1 MAKSVQLRDARPLE
15 RLQAHLNKLTSLLFA
30 RGAMICLSI
39 EDDVPIALSG
49 NIGMP
54 GELSLDVESALFS
67 GIPILD
73 DGYYYE
79 PVIFRNQP
87 VGYLV
92 LFRMGDE
99 MPELARHLV
108 EITSQVVSK
117 ELELADQ
124 TAALEYQNERVT
136 RKQKQLEQAIAFKN
150 NILAL
155 TTHDLRSPL
164 SAISGFLEMMGETL
178 QQWDTS
184 SLDALREYHLA
195 LQKGVNNVNDMVE
208 QLHEIALLEL
218 QRIELNL
225 IKVDLNWV
233 VQEVVDVLQGP
244 AITKKQT
251 LTMTRS
257 KTPLYVEID
266 IPKMKRIL
274 FNLVGNAIKYTR
286 EGGRIDVGLFP
297 ELSQAVVY
305 VKDNGIGI
313 PSDKLNIIFEPFSKL
328 KRHGTSGE
336 ASNGLGLFTSQYMAK
351 LFKGIITVESALN
364 EGSTFYL
371 KLPTVTAS
379 F

>member
-1 MAKSVQLRDARPLE
+1 
-15 RLQAHLNKLTSLLFA
+15 
-30 RGAMICLSI
+30 
-39 EDDVPIALSG
+39 
-49 NIGMP
+49 
-54 GELSLDVESALFS
+54 
-67 GIPILD
+67 
-73 DGYYYE
+73 
-79 PVIFRNQP
+79 
-87 VGYLV
+87 
-92 LFRMGDE
+92 
-99 MPELARHLV
+99 
-108 EITSQVVSK
+108 
-117 ELELADQ
+117 
-124 TAALEYQNERVT
+124 
-136 RKQKQLEQAIAFKN
+136 
-150 NILAL
+150 
-155 TTHDLRSPL
+155 
-164 SAISGFLEMMGETL
+164 
-178 QQWDTS
+178 
-184 SLDALREYHLA
+184 
-195 LQKGVNNVNDMVE
+195 MVE

-257 KTPLYVEID
+257 KNPLYVEID

-286 EGGRIDVGLFP
+286 EGGRIDVGLFS

-351 LFKGIITVESALN
+351 LFKGIITVESTLN